1 MPQILCKLLLIED
14 DLPLASLICQY
25 LRAKKCDVVHI
36 STGAEVSL
44 LVNHHDF
51 DIVICD
57 VMLPDINGFELLKI
71 IQQKM
76 HCPVIFL
83 TALDDDKDQIHGLEI
98 GAADYVVKPIEPA
111 VLLARINVHIRE
123 HHKSTSLKKIRFDDF
138 VIDAVAKK
146 ISVAGEV
153 LPFTIQEV
161 DVLHLLA
168 NHHNDIVAREVLFK
182 HIVGRDYDGLD
193 RAIDLIM
200 SRLRK
205 KLIDLTLPQLTI
217 RSIRGK
223 GYMLNIDTSK

>member
-146 ISVAGEV
+146 ISVAG
-153 LPFTIQEV
+153 
-161 DVLHLLA
+161 D
-168 NHHNDIVAREVLFK
+168 NDIVAREVLFK